1 MYKLKEVS
9 GFGFGQFQQQPFICL
24 LYTSVAYIVGLT
36 VIEALTAS
44 YVYLTTPL
52 SLTYGDSVIKLQEI
66 LDQILHNML
75 PLGATLLCSYL
86 MRRKN
91 FKAQTLIVAVMVVG
105 IIGGVLGIFG

>member
-1 MYKLKEVS
+1 M
-9 GFGFGQFQQQPFICL
+9 
-24 LYTSVAYIVGLT
+24 
-36 VIEALTAS
+36 
-44 YVYLTTPL
+44 
-52 SLTYGDSVIKLQEI
+52 IKLQEI